1 MLRASEPGTCTD
13 SFENM
18 DHPRPA
24 VPGSTT
30 VSTVNGGDD
39 WTLGRVRSCFLHA
52 RPLLSTSIEKDNR
65 AKK

>member
-30 VSTVNGGDD
+30 VSTVNGG
-39 WTLGRVRSCFLHA
+39 RVRCCFLHA
-52 RPLLSTSIEKDNR
+52 HPLLSTSIEKDNR
-65 AKK
+65 ARNKI